1 MLRLG
6 DTVYSLTLMRQD
18 RQIEEDYVSLCV
30 GASALLDSSLDYA
43 ARCGL
48 WANQVC
54 FTCC

>member
-30 GASALLDSSLDYA
+30 GASAMLDSSLDYA
-43 ARCGL
+43 ARCGV
-48 WANQVC
+48 WANQGC